1 MTTLIVSRRHL
12 RQPPLRVRVEKRAR
26 RLARAARNMAAA
38 GLVAW
43 QIRRA
48 TGLGAK
54 RLEVVLADTT
64 NGLWSA
70 ADLKLMKEIG
80 HAGK

>member
-1 MTTLIVSRRHL
+1 MSIVLVISRRHL
-12 RQPPLRVRVEKRAR
+12 SRPPLRVRVERKAR
-26 RLARAARNMAAA
+26 RLARAARNMARA
-38 GLVAW
+38 GFAGW

-54 RLEVVLADTT
+54 RIEAVLADTT

-70 ADLKLMKEIG
+70 ADLKLMKEI
-80 HAGK
+80 AP

>member
-1 MTTLIVSRRHL
+1 
-12 RQPPLRVRVEKRAR
+12 
-26 RLARAARNMAAA
+26 MAAA